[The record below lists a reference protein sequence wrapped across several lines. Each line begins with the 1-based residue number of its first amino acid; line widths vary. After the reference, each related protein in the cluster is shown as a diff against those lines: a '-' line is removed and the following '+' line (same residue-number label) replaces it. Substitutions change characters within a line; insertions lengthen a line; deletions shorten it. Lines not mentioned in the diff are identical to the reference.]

1 MRRALFT
8 TVIAVAALAVPVARP
23 IVSALAQGQAIS
35 CAGPS
40 ASFQHPNW
48 LPQAILPPGFT
59 TTAVLHVCPA
69 TSGQFLVTVQFAKNG
84 QPQQWN
90 TNTLMELTANQDRG
104 AAMTFYIK
112 APAQAGTYKVTGLLQ
127 TPDGSFPALATATT
141 AFTVGP

>member
-1 MRRALFT
+1 MRRALMT
-8 TVIAVAALAVPVARP
+8 MVIAVAALAVPAARP
-23 IVSALAQGQAIS
+23 LASALAQGQANS

-40 ASFQHPNW
+40 ASFQHANW
-48 LPQAILPPGFT
+48 APAAVLPPGFT
-59 TTAVLHVCPA
+59 ATAVLHVCPA
-69 TSGQFLVTVQFAKNG
+69 TSGQFLLTIQFARDG

-127 TPDGSFPALATATT
+127 TPVGSFPALATATT
-141 AFTVGP
+141 TFTVGP